1 MRTSHELPKRLAEAV
16 RTRTAI
22 GPDVGDLTVDEAY
35 DLQDEL
41 IDLLGLPVEA
51 AKLGLTSVAKQQ
63 QMHVDEPAYGWL
75 LQGTQVEVGTALSCG
90 ELIQPRA
97 EPEIAFRI
105 GRDLAGPAVTATQVL
120 AATDAVLP
128 AIDVLDSR
136 YAGYGFTLPAVVADN
151 ISSGRYA
158 VGAPAPAAG
167 LDLRLLGCV
176 FERNGVP
183 VSTAAGAAVLDHP
196 AAAVAWFV
204 RSLHR
209 RGRGL
214 AAGTL
219 VLAGALT
226 AAIPIASG
234 DVVRATFDRI
244 GAVELRCGT

>member
-1 MRTSHELPKRLAEAV
+1 MSDLPKRLAEAI
-16 RTRTAI
+16 RTRVAI
-22 GPDVGDLTVDEAY
+22 APQADELTVDEAY
-35 DLQDEL
+35 ELQDEL
-41 IDLLGLPVEA
+41 IGLLGVGVEA

-75 LQGTQVEVGTALSCG
+75 LSGTQVEVGTPLSCS

-97 EPEIAFRI
+97 EPEIAFVI
-105 GRDLAGPAVTATQVL
+105 GRELAGPSVTATQVL
-120 AATDAVLP
+120 AATDAVMP

-136 YAGYGFTLPAVVADN
+136 YAGYEFTLPAVIADN

-158 VGAPAPAAG
+158 LGAPVPASG
-167 LDLRLLGCV
+167 LDLRLVGCV
-176 FERNGVP
+176 FERNGALVQ
-183 VSTAAGAAVLDHP
+183 TAAGAAVLDHP

-209 RGRGL
+209 RGRTL
-214 AAGTL
+214 DPGTV

-226 AAIPIASG
+226 AAIPIVPG

-244 GAVELRCGT
+244 GAVELRCGA